1 MDNKTII
8 KSNKFIEQVG
18 NKMKKLKIAN
28 KKINNDLNQIVEKS
42 TEKEKK
48 AIEDAYKMY
57 NKKIESVLNHPKVK
71 KKIEEKWESD
81 NNISNLTIKIQ
92 DAYKKA
98 IQEINRQ
105 CTDDEEKANRIKQLT
120 DSIENAI
127 LDEDEK
133 KMMRLIKEQMRL
145 LPYQQVRITM

>member
-57 NKKIESVLNHPKVK
+57 NKKIESVYP
-71 KKIEEKWESD
+71 
-81 NNISNLTIKIQ
+81 
-92 DAYKKA
+92 
-98 IQEINRQ
+98 
-105 CTDDEEKANRIKQLT
+105 
-120 DSIENAI
+120 SIF
-127 LDEDEK
+127 
-133 KMMRLIKEQMRL
+133 L
-145 LPYQQVRITM
+145 LMLF